1 MKQKRVQTHLG
12 NQVPRRGNRLT
23 EWLGVMIL
31 WLTGW
36 RVVGDFPNTP
46 KAVVIGAPHSS
57 NWDALYVGA
66 AVLALRVKVQIM
78 AKDTAFKPPFGRFM
92 RWLGGIPINRKSSH
106 GVVQQT
112 VSQIRNNQQLFM
124 ALSPEGTRSGA
135 KEWKS
140 GFYVIA
146 QAAKVPILVT
156 VIDYGKKEIRF
167 ADTIT
172 PSGNFEAD
180 YAKILELYRGAE
192 ARRPELMSAPLKK
205 LREPA
210 LSTSMRN
217 TTEE

>member
-1 MKQKRVQTHLG
+1 MKQKIVQTHLG
-12 NQVPRRGNRLT
+12 DQVPRRGNKLS
-23 EWLGVMIL
+23 EWLGIIVL

-36 RVVGDFPNTP
+36 RVVGDFPNVP
-46 KAVVIGAPHSS
+46 KAVVTGAPHSS

-78 AKDTAFKPPFGRFM
+78 AKDTAFKPPFGGFM

-112 VSQIRNNQQLFM
+112 VSQLKKNQQLFM

-146 QAAKVPILVT
+146 HAAKVPILVA

-167 ADTIT
+167 AGTII
-172 PSGNFEAD
+172 PSGNFEED
-180 YAKILELYRGAE
+180 YLKILELYRGAE

-205 LREPA
+205 LREQA
-210 LSTSMRN
+210 LSTSIKN